1 MKKVML
7 LIKEKLKYIYSIEYV
22 KAFIWIYLIGL
33 LCFGVR
39 TVFNYFTLPMSGDYT
54 LQTYAFY
61 SQGYHIFWDFIKTG
75 EFPLFDFSNFLGANY
90 LGTQSFY
97 YVFSPLF
104 YLLCLCPEPLLYQ
117 GIFFH
122 MVFKFAVG
130 GFFMYL
136 LLRKYFHVSYKMSW
150 LGGFIYAFSGWSLFY
165 VWFHFGDA
173 MAFFPLFI
181 IGIEKCLQERKGLIL
196 SISLMLCG
204 LANYFFL
211 VNYCIFGVF
220 YALYRWI
227 HIYGI
232 SKKKGYN
239 ASFRWGVLLQ
249 GILHYLL
256 GVLMAAIVILPSL
269 HVVMNSTRT
278 TTSSSYVLSL
288 LQIFFVNPENG
299 VNGFV
304 LGEFKPSSEILSKEN
319 LRALFNVLFVWQDRT
334 VSSST
339 IVAGKTHIGYILSS
353 WLYMNTNCW
362 DNLMFDNVSLDNFIG
377 GFFITTPLT
386 MLLIPSIVK
395 AFKTKRP
402 WTIFGVIAC
411 LILPFL
417 PITSHMAFA
426 FTSLYGRWQIWL
438 VLIGIIFI
446 IPTLDSI
453 EKVNRK
459 WITIN
464 LIFNYSLAIIIYFIS
479 KQDGKLPTGYD
490 INVFGVKIPG
500 MMFVTIIEL
509 LVMAVVWF
517 FYRFKKLFNPA
528 LVKRI
533 MMTIVVV
540 EIGASCVITVENKS
554 YYKWEKYY
562 LSQPQYEELE
572 DIIDELKSEDDD
584 FYRIFNTEATRSI
597 TNMPSALNYAGASTF
612 NSTYN
617 FELDDFIDRSRM
629 AYGGSWSMGNH
640 EKRYW
645 FDQYI
650 GTKYYI
656 VDKLDINNDNA
667 SYIFDETV
675 LKQDDFF
682 NGRTTIE
689 ESNQNYLINVPF
701 GYELFKEY
709 EYYYVYINTNFHSIG
724 YSVDS
729 IISSSSVGT
738 GKNSSFYEELY
749 ASLAIIEDE
758 DKQQLKE
765 LLPSLNEKTTYYTTY
780 ETFSFAGNWDLYFSP
795 RNDVSYFLENDYE
808 RHTYKLPSSTFKKSE
823 ITKYINPDSFMFH
836 KRWEE
841 KERFGD
847 QLIMETK
854 NGIKLC
860 PDATKDNMCYV
871 TFSLKLGPKALV
883 SFYNGDV
890 LVTQDAHMNSNSSLN
905 KDSYEWKHQRGYY
918 IDQPFDKIVIEFVA
932 DMTFEKVF
940 NSSNNLTNLNITYSY
955 QDDIK
960 ALENRIAN
968 NLIED
973 VTYSNNKFE
982 FKTTTESKKLY
993 VTNIP
998 YDKGWTLKANGEKID
1013 MIKVNGG
1020 FIGFIAPEGVTTYK
1034 LSYFTPNLGK
1044 GAITTG
1050 VSILLLVLLCYLYRN
1065 KKSPYLS
1072 IENDAIVKE
1081 LKEKEEKEDL
1091 YLNELKN
1098 KHKK

>member
-1 MKKVML
+1 MKKAFNY
-7 LIKEKLKYIYSIEYV
+7 IKEKLKYFYSIEYV

-33 LCFGVR
+33 LCFSVR
-39 TVFNYFTLPMSGDYT
+39 AAFNYFTLPLGGDYT

-75 EFPLFDFSNFLGANY
+75 DFPLFDFSNFLGANY

-122 MVFKFAVG
+122 MVLKFAVG
-130 GFFMYL
+130 GFFMYV
-136 LLRKYFHVSYKMSW
+136 LLRKYFHVTFKMSW
-150 LGGFIYAFSGWSLFY
+150 LGGFIYAFSGWALFY

-181 IGIEKCLQERKGLIL
+181 IGIEKCLQERKGMLL

-211 VNYCIFGVF
+211 VNFCIFGVF

-232 SKKKGYN
+232 NKKRGYD
-239 ASFRWGVLLQ
+239 AKFRWGVLLQ
-249 GILHYLL
+249 GVLHYAV

-269 HVVMNSTRT
+269 HVVQTSTRS
-278 TTSSSYVLSL
+278 TTSQPFVFSI
-288 LQIFFVNPENG
+288 LQAFFIDPQNG
-299 VNGFV
+299 LNGFV
-304 LGEFKPSSEILSKEN
+304 LGDFKSLGDILAKDN
-319 LRALFNVLFVWQDRT
+319 LKHLFNTLFVWQDRT

-339 IVAGKTHIGYILSS
+339 LVAGKTHVGYILSS

-362 DNLMFDNVSLDNFIG
+362 DNIMFDNVSLDNAIG

-386 MLLIPSIVK
+386 MLLIPSIVN

-402 WTIFGVIAC
+402 WTIFGVVMC

-417 PITSHMAFA
+417 PITAHLSFG
-426 FTSLYGRWQIWL
+426 FTSLYGRWQLWL
-438 VLIGIIFI
+438 VLLGILFI

-459 WITIN
+459 WITVN
-464 LIFNYSLAIIIYFIS
+464 LIFNYVLAIIIYFIS

-490 INVFGVKIPG
+490 INVFGLKIPG

-509 LVMAVVWF
+509 IVMALVWF
-517 FYRFKKLFNPA
+517 FYRFKTLFSPA
-528 LVKRI
+528 ILKHI
-533 MMTIVVV
+533 MTIIVVV

-554 YYKWEKYY
+554 YAKWENYY
-562 LSQPQYEELE
+562 LSQPQYAELE
-572 DIIDELKSEDDD
+572 DIISSLQKDDED

-597 TNMPSALNYAGASTF
+597 TNMPSALNYNGASTF

-667 SYIFDETV
+667 NYKYSDEN
-675 LKQDDFF
+675 LAQDAFF
-682 NGRTTIE
+682 NGKTRAE
-689 ESNQNYLINVPF
+689 EQSQDYLINVPF
-701 GYELFKEY
+701 GYELYKEY
-709 EYYYVYINTNFHSIG
+709 DYFYVYQNTNYHGIG

-729 IISSSSVGT
+729 YILSSTVGT
-738 GKNSSFYEELY
+738 GKYSTYYEELY
-749 ASLAIIEDE
+749 TTLAVIEDENEEKIIED
-758 DKQQLKE
+758 
-765 LLPSLNEKTTYYTTY
+765 LPDINKKSAYYTKY
-780 ETFSFAGNWDLYFSP
+780 KSFNFSNNWNLYFSP
-795 RNDVSYFLENDYE
+795 RNDVSYFLEKDYE
-808 RHTYKLPSSTFKKSE
+808 RHTYKLNSSTFRKDE
-823 ITKYINPDSFMFH
+823 ITQYINPSSFMFH

-860 PDATKDNMCYV
+860 EDASKDNMCYI

-918 IDQPFDKIVIEFVA
+918 VDQPFDKIVIEFIA
-932 DMTFEKVF
+932 DMSFDKVF
-940 NSSNNLTNLNITYSY
+940 NSSDTLTNLNITYTY

-960 ALENRIAN
+960 QIEQTIKN

-973 VTYSNNKFE
+973 VTYSSNKFE
-982 FKTTTESKKLY
+982 FKTTTDKEKLY

-998 YDKGWTLKANGEKID
+998 YDKGWTLKANGQKMDI
-1013 MIKVNGG
+1013 IKVNGG
-1020 FIGFIAPEGVTTYK
+1020 FIGFIAPEGETTYK
-1034 LSYFTPNLGK
+1034 LTYFTPNLGL
-1044 GAITTG
+1044 GLIATG
-1050 VSILLLVLLCYLYRN
+1050 IGIMLLVLLCFLYRN
-1065 KKSPYLS
+1065 KKSSYL
-1072 IENDAIVKE
+1072 EDNTALNYAI
-1081 LKEKEEKEDL
+1081 LKEKEEAEKKEL
-1091 YLNELKN
+1091 ESFK
-1098 KHKK
+1098 KRHKK

>member
-490 INVFGVKIPG
+490 IDIFGVKIPG

-517 FYRFKKLFNPA
+517 FYRFKKLFNPT

-724 YSVDS
+724 YCVDS

-998 YDKGWTLKANGEKID
+998 YDKGWTLKSNGEKID